1 MKKSI
6 LLSTILLITGC
17 SVKTT
22 TLNSYD
28 LSTNSSIS
36 SVKHHKNR
44 VLKVKYPS
52 ALDALG
58 SSKIFY
64 KRDGITSYYLYSQ
77 WSAPLNRLIYS
88 QLIKNLS
95 NSNSFKSV
103 VGYSSEVSPDLNLE
117 TQIIDFY
124 NVVEGE
130 DSYAD
135 ISIKV
140 RLINA
145 KNEKIVKEKLFHYKL
160 KVEELNAKSFIS
172 TAKMAIE
179 EFNRDLVKFL
189 ESAI

>member
-6 LLSTILLITGC
+6 LLGTILLITGC

-28 LSTNSSIS
+28 LSTNTSIS
-36 SVKHHKNR
+36 SLKQHKNI

-64 KRDGITSYYLYSQ
+64 KKDGITSYYLYSQ

-88 QLIKNLS
+88 QLIKNLC

-103 VGYSSEVSPDLNLE
+103 VGYSSEVSSDLNLE
-117 TQIIDFY
+117 VQIIDFY
-124 NVVEGE
+124 HIVE
-130 DSYAD
+130 DNNSYAD
-135 ISIKV
+135 ISIKA
-140 RLINA
+140 RLINE
-145 KNEKIVKEKLFHYKL
+145 KNSKIVKEKLFHYRIN
-160 KVEELNAKSFIS
+160 VDELNAKGFIS
-172 TAKMAIE
+172 TARVAIE
-179 EFNRDLVKFL
+179 EFNRDLINFL
-189 ESAI
+189 R